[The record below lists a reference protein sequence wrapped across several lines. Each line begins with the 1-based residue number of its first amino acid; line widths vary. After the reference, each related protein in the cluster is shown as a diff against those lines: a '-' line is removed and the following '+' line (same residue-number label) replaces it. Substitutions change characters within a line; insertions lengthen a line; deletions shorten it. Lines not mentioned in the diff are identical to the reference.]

1 MHQTN
6 VRSNDEVTLET
17 ETEGTEKMKR
27 GYVFLHSGKHVRTQ
41 SLGGWES
48 RKRTNVGSLKVLF
61 WGKKCSAWKY
71 SNSSVS

>member
-41 SLGGWES
+41 NLGG
-48 RKRTNVGSLKVLF
+48 
-61 WGKKCSAWKY
+61 
-71 SNSSVS
+71 